1 MKGASACPAAA
12 EKWETG
18 GSGGLQEAG
27 GVCPQQVS
35 WGEVWGTTW
44 EGGGGWVHGG
54 SEPPGKSPSRG
65 RCPPRGAMS
74 RPGTGRSFE
83 ASAPAEPVRGGAEAL
98 VLMGGSGCISAPH
111 SGSSGFLLVSKLG
124 FWEMKT
130 LYFLLL
136 LADLLSKVTVFNQSS
151 PPSPRACA
159 LNCPHPLTIVP
170 AVRPRSPSSE
180 DPPSAAHL
188 AQ

>member
-124 FWEMKT
+124 CWEMKT

-136 LADLLSKVTVFNQSS
+136 LGRFTLQSHRIQS
-151 PPSPRACA
+151 ILPTFPPGM
-159 LNCPHPLTIVP
+159 CPEL
-170 AVRPRSPSSE
+170 SPSS
-180 DPPSAAHL
+180 DDRPSGQTTVTL
-188 AQ
+188 L